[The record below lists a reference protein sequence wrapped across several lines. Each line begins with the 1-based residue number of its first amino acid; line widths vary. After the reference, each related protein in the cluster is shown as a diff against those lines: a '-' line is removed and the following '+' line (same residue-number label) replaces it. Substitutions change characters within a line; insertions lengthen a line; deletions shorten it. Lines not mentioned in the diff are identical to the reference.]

1 MEKYIFYS
9 CDTEKN
15 FTHVVWRVDSRFNGV
30 HWKQIDSN
38 RKAHF
43 PVVIEYSTHVA
54 EEGRKSL

>member
-1 MEKYIFYS
+1 MLYEG
-9 CDTEKN
+9 
-15 FTHVVWRVDSRFNGV
+15 VDSRFNGV

-43 PVVIEYSTHVA
+43 PVVIDLEYSTHVA